1 MSTPTPTPRRRL
13 LDWNLVT
20 WVKIA
25 LLSSLS
31 TVLMLA
37 LQIPLFPSFPFLT
50 YDLSEIPALVA
61 GFALGPLQGIAVVCV
76 KNLLFL
82 VQRPQFAELV
92 GVPMNIVAGS
102 ALVGSSAWFYWR
114 RKTRVRAMLALAL
127 GAVVMTLVMIP
138 ANALVWPF
146 FSWLIL
152 GQAGEGSLEFVLR
165 VVTPFNF
172 LKGALSGVLT
182 FLVYKRFSGFLKRW

>member
-13 LDWNLVT
+13 FDWNLVT

-37 LQIPLFPSFPFLT
+37 LQVPLFPSFPFLT
-50 YDLSEIPALVA
+50 YDLSDIPALVA
-61 GFALGPLQGIAVVCV
+61 GFALGPVQGIAVVFM

-82 VQRPQFAELV
+82 VQRPQPGELV
-92 GVPMNIVAGS
+92 GVPMNLLAGS
-102 ALVGSSAWFYWR
+102 TLVGSSAWFYWR
-114 RKTRVRAMLALAL
+114 RKTRVRAMLALGL
-127 GAVVMTLVMIP
+127 GAVAMTLVMIP
-138 ANALVWPF
+138 ANLVVWPF
-146 FSWLIL
+146 FSWLFL
-152 GQAGEGSLEFVLR
+152 GQVVEGSLDFALKVI
-165 VVTPFNF
+165 TPFN
-172 LKGALSGVLT
+172 LVKGALSGTVT